1 VSLAL
6 VLGAMALAAAVL
18 LALPLFRKGSAPVER
33 AAFDRAVFSD
43 QLRELER
50 DLERGVIGAAE
61 ARAARTEIERRIL
74 STAPGSGDVMADT
87 PAAAPGSSWPSRAL
101 LLALVALVPMA
112 AGGFYLFVG
121 TPQLPGQPFAG
132 RVQPDATAK
141 GPNTARIASMVA
153 MVERRLAESP
163 GEIEGWTILTTAYLR
178 LGREADA
185 EKALARALDLAV
197 DDKPRAASIAV
208 NYGEALVA
216 MNGGRVVPRAKAAF
230 ARALALV
237 PRQPAAA
244 YYLGLARL
252 QAGDTKGALAI
263 WRRLVAA
270 APADAPWLP
279 GLKKR
284 IEKTAKQGGM
294 DLGGPGAKTG
304 R

>member
-1 VSLAL
+1 
-6 VLGAMALAAAVL
+6 MALAAAAL
-18 LALPLFRKGSAPVER
+18 LAVPLFRKGVVPVER

-43 QLRELER
+43 QLHELER

-74 STAPGSGDVMADT
+74 STATGSGDEAAGAR
-87 PAAAPGSSWPSRAL
+87 PATPGSSRVSRAL
-101 LLALVALVPMA
+101 LWTLATLVPVV
-112 AGGFYLFVG
+112 AGGLYLVVG

-132 RVQPDATAK
+132 RVQPNATAK
-141 GPNTARIASMVA
+141 GPTTARIASMVA

-163 GEIEGWTILTTAYLR
+163 EEIEGWTILTTAYLR

-185 EKALARALDLAV
+185 EKALARALDLAAG
-197 DDKPRAASIAV
+197 DKPRAASIAV

-230 ARALALV
+230 ARALTLE
-237 PRQPAAA
+237 PKQPAAA
-244 YYLGLARL
+244 YYLGLARI
-252 QAGDTKGALAI
+252 QAGDTKGALAV
-263 WRRLVAA
+263 WRRLVAE

-284 IEKTAKQGGM
+284 IESVAKKSGAGV
-294 DLGGPGAKTG
+294 GAPGAKPG

>member
-18 LALPLFRKGSAPVER
+18 LTVPLFRKGAAPVER

-43 QLRELER
+43 QLHELER
-50 DLERGVIGAAE
+50 DLERGVIGEAE

-74 STAPGSGDVMADT
+74 STAPGSGRDAADT
-87 PAAAPGSSWPSRAL
+87 PPAAARSSQASHIL
-101 LLALVALVPMA
+101 LLTLAALVPVA
-112 AGGFYLFVG
+112 AGGFYLVFG
-121 TPQLPGQPFAG
+121 TPQLPAQPFAG
-132 RVQPDATAK
+132 RVQPNPIAK
-141 GPNTARIASMVA
+141 GPNTAQIANMVA
-153 MVERRLAESP
+153 RVEQRLAEQP
-163 GEIEGWTILTTAYLR
+163 REIEGWTILTTAYLR

-185 EKALARALDLAV
+185 EKALARALDLAFG
-197 DDKPRAASIAV
+197 DKPRAASIAV

-216 MNGGRVVPRAKAAF
+216 MNGGQVVPRAKAAF
-230 ARALALV
+230 TRALALV
-237 PRQPAAA
+237 PKQPAAA

-252 QAGDTKGALAI
+252 QGGDTKGALAV
-263 WRRLVAA
+263 WRRLVAD

-284 IEKTAKQGGM
+284 IESVAKESGL
-294 DLGGPGAKTG
+294 DLGPPGAKPG